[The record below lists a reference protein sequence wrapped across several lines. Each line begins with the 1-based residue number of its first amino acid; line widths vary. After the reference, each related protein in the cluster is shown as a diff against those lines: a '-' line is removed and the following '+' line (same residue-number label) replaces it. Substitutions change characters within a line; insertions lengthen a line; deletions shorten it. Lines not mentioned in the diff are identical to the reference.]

1 MAYAIRY
8 IGNITYKGYM
18 SNVLHSN
25 GNLYGIPWNSSAI
38 LEFNPN
44 TENIRYITNNI
55 PTGQKWIGAA
65 L

>member
-1 MAYAIRY
+1 
-8 IGNITYKGYM
+8 M
-18 SNVLHSN
+18 SNVLHPN
-25 GNLYGIPWNSSAI
+25 GNLYGIPWSSSAI

-55 PTGQKWIGAA
+55 PSGEKWIGAA